1 MLNLELELSSPS
13 WGGWVGPLAARVLL
27 VVVSALQTPEVGF
40 HGTFAVRSVFLGVE
54 SGDVGVNLGHV
65 LLTCFDRCGDST
77 ETLTDKELVDGRRCG
92 ALCFVTE
99 IDAVA
104 GVGLCSGHAVG
115 SQKHLLAGVLSVLTR
130 F

>member
-1 MLNLELELSSPS
+1 MI
-13 WGGWVGPLAARVLL
+13 GRVGLLAARVLL
-27 VVVSALQTPEVGF
+27 VVVSALEGPEVGF
-40 HGTFAVRSVFLGVE
+40 HGTFAVRSVLLGVE

-104 GVGLCSGHAVG
+104 GVGLCRRYAVG
-115 SQKHLLAGVLSVLTR
+115 SQKHLLAAVLTVLAR